1 MATTPR
7 IPQEYVEGFFMQM
20 EAVADNPATQIAIPI
35 ELSRLAGIPVQ
46 TRTSFQLNPV
56 LHELIRIYNAKV
68 QDCQY
73 CQNARQ
79 AVAVQAGLQE
89 DMVDALAHFE
99 SSDLPEN
106 IKAALRLTAA
116 ISTNP
121 GLITDQ
127 MWADAARHYTEA
139 ELVDIVLLSMH
150 TTASKVTITLGLDP
164 GKENSSRLFFPT
176 EDVYGTSPELAEAI
190 EALRN
195 DGVLVVSPMEDPLP
209 VGSTLPTATVE
220 SAERIR
226 A

>member
-1 MATTPR
+1 MATAPR

-20 EAVADNPATQIAIPI
+20 EPDPDNPATQIAIPI

-46 TRTSFQLNPV
+46 TRISFQLNPV
-56 LHELIRIYNAKV
+56 LHELIRLYNAKY

-89 DMVDALAHFE
+89 DMVEALGHFE
-99 SSDLPEN
+99 TSELPDS

-121 GLITDQ
+121 GLLTDDL
-127 MWADAARHYTEA
+127 WADAARYYSER
-139 ELVDIVLLSMH
+139 ELVDIVLLSIH

-164 GKENSSRLFFPT
+164 GKENSNRLFFPT
-176 EDVYGTSPELAEAI
+176 EDVYGTSPELTEAI
-190 EALRN
+190 ESLRN
-195 DGVLVVSPMEDPLP
+195 DGILVAPPTSAPVP
-209 VGSTLPTATVE
+209 VGSMLPTATRR
-220 SAERIR
+220 SAERVR

>member
-1 MATTPR
+1 MATVPR
-7 IPQEYVEGFFMQM
+7 IPQHLLDGYFIQM
-20 EAVADNPATQIAIPI
+20 ERSEDNDNPVAAISIPI
-35 ELSRLAGIPVQ
+35 ELSRLAAIPV
-46 TRTSFQLNPV
+46 RTKKSFQLDPV

-89 DMVDALAHFE
+89 DMVEALGHFE
-99 SSDLPEN
+99 SSNLPES

-121 GLITDQ
+121 GLISDEL
-127 MWADAARHYTEA
+127 WADAARHYTET

-176 EDVYGTSPELAEAI
+176 EDVYGSSPELTEAI
-190 EALRN
+190 EALRS
-195 DGVLVVSPMEDPLP
+195 DGILVAPPSD
-209 VGSTLPTATVE
+209 
-220 SAERIR
+220 
-226 A
+226 